1 MPGVSLSACLVAF
14 TVMTLAFM
22 LTRLS
27 GDLAISIAGP
37 QATQAD
43 VEIVRKAYGLDR
55 PLYVQFFSWVG
66 RAMVGDFGQ
75 SYFFKDS
82 VANLIARR
90 MPITLTLG
98 LVGLSLALIISIPLG
113 ILAAVRENTWIDRG
127 VTMFTM
133 VGQAMPSFWL
143 ALILMIVLG
152 LNLGVL
158 PISGTG
164 TWQHF
169 VMPGIVLAF
178 TAIPALTRLTRSG
191 MIEAM
196 ASDYIRTARAKGL
209 SRARIIFKH
218 ALRNAAIPVVSIAAV
233 QLGFMLGGSIV
244 IETVFALHGVGYLGW
259 ESIAKNDFPVV
270 QAVVLVLAA
279 IYIGLTLAGRHPQC
293 AARSEAADRM
303 SEPIAIHAA
312 ADRRASGWRASRSA
326 SRSSR
331 LIVAAALV
339 GNALRAAGPVRPGS
353 RQAPRAAVLDG
364 GQPARTSARHRSAR
378 PRLSG
383 AAGLWRAHLAA
394 DRHHD
399 GDHVGPDRH
408 HARRARRLLR
418 RPRRRRGAVRHHDA
432 VVDPGGAGRARG
444 GRPDG
449 VGPWARRRDAR
460 AAVVGPLRRGGARH
474 HHAGAQRSTTSAPP
488 GAPAPRRRICSIKE
502 ILPNIASHLAV
513 VATLEMALAILL
525 EAALSFL
532 GLGVPP
538 PLPSW
543 GLMIAEG
550 KDYMFFSP
558 WVIMIPGVALFVLV
572 LGINLVGDGLRNLLG
587 TERLR

>member
-1 MPGVSLSACLVAF
+1 MLRLIVRRLALGLLVAF

-55 PLYVQFFSWVG
+55 PLYVQFFAWVG
-66 RAMVGDFGQ
+66 RAMIGDFGQ

-82 VANLIARR
+82 VANLIAQR
-90 MPITLTLG
+90 MPTTLTLG

-133 VGQAMPSFWL
+133 VGQAVPSFWL

-152 LNLGVL
+152 LHLGIL

-209 SRARIIFKH
+209 SRARIIFRH

-279 IYIGLTLAGRHPQC
+279 IYIGLTLARRHPQR

-303 SEPIAIHAA
+303 SAP
-312 ADRRASGWRASRSA
+312 DSPFRRRRPRASARRASRSA
-326 SRSSR
+326 SRSSA
-331 LIVAAALV
+331 LIAAAALV
-339 GNALRAAGPVRPGS
+339 RQRAGAAGSVRAGP
-353 RQAPRAAVLDG
+353 RQSAQAAVLDG
-364 GQPARTSARHRSAR
+364 GQPGRRIRSA
-378 PRLSG
+378 PTSSG
-383 AAGLWRAHLAA
+383 ATTWR
-394 DRHHD
+394 
-399 GDHVGPDRH
+399 G
-408 HARRARRLLR
+408 
-418 RPRRRRGAVRHHDA
+418 
-432 VVDPGGAGRARG
+432 
-444 GRPDG
+444 
-449 VGPWARRRDAR
+449 WSMAR
-460 AAVVGPLRRGGARH
+460 ASR
-474 HHAGAQRSTTSAPP
+474 
-488 GAPAPRRRICSIKE
+488 C
-502 ILPNIASHLAV
+502 
-513 VATLEMALAILL
+513 
-525 EAALSFL
+525 
-532 GLGVPP
+532 
-538 PLPSW
+538 
-543 GLMIAEG
+543 
-550 KDYMFFSP
+550 
-558 WVIMIPGVALFVLV
+558 
-572 LGINLVGDGLRNLLG
+572 
-587 TERLR
+587 